1 MNELKCPQCGG
12 ARLTPSVDGYYKC
25 QYCRIIFKP
34 ESKTSAADEKTEQPQ
49 QPVVVNVSV
58 PNTQPQVVIQQ
69 KSDFGGCVKK
79 GCGILLILVVIYV
92 LVFCIVMS
100 AAFSE

>member
-12 ARLTPSVDGYYKC
+12 ARLTPSTDGYYKC

-34 ESKTSAADEKTEQPQ
+34 ESKSATADDKPEPPQQ

-58 PNTQPQVVIQQ
+58 PKTEPTVVIQQ
-69 KSDFGGCVKK
+69 KSDSGGCVKK
-79 GCGILLILVVIYV
+79 GCGILLILVIVYA
-92 LVFCIVMS
+92 LVVCIVMS
-100 AAFSE
+100 AIFG

>member
-12 ARLTPSVDGYYKC
+12 ARLTPVADGYYKC
-25 QYCRIIFKP
+25 QYCRVMFKP
-34 ESKTSAADEKTEQPQ
+34 ERKHPEVENKIDQ

-58 PNTQPQVVIQQ
+58 PKTEPTVVIQQ

-79 GCGILLILVVIYV
+79 GCGILLILVFIYA
-92 LVFCIVMS
+92 LVVCIVMS
-100 AAFSE
+100 AVFS

>member
-12 ARLTPSVDGYYKC
+12 SRLTPSVDGYYKC
-25 QYCRIIFKP
+25 QYCRIVFKP

-79 GCGILLILVVIYV
+79 GCGILLILFVIYV
-92 LVFCIVMS
+92 VGFFIIMG
-100 AAFSE
+100 AAFGF